1 MEGSLPFYNLLY
13 LFNSFWFCLEN
24 PFLVK
29 NLSNQIHPPWALLLI
44 YHRITKFLWAFQSLR
59 ELMVVSHDF
68 LQNPHNCNKPDT
80 LDLQG
85 QHSLTALKCV
95 YPLLLWKQGQNS
107 ILFLPNIIRE
117 LSTKPVQNFC
127 IIWDETRRGSFFSR
141 NFVLVRFFYSAE
153 PKSRIWIRGF
163 IVKSPLLPVDFPIAV
178 QPNWADGI
186 IHLFF
191 FFELRL

>member
-68 LQNPHNCNKPDT
+68 LQNPHNYNKPDT

-107 ILFLPNIIRE
+107 ILFLLNITRE

-127 IIWDETRRGSFFSR
+127 IIWDETRRGSSFSR
-141 NFVLVRFFYSAE
+141 NFVLVRFF
-153 PKSRIWIRGF
+153 
-163 IVKSPLLPVDFPIAV
+163 
-178 QPNWADGI
+178 
-186 IHLFF
+186 LFSWTQRQNLDQMF
-191 FFELRL
+191 